1 MDIRPRRSVLYMPG
15 ANARA
20 LEKARAL
27 PADALILDLEDAVAP
42 EAKTEARER
51 VAEAVR
57 ARGFGP
63 REVVIRVN
71 AIETPWGIA
80 DLEAA
85 VAAGPDA
92 ILIPKVSSPGD
103 IVSAAKF
110 LRARQASPG
119 TRLWAMMETPAA
131 ILNARDIAAAAT
143 DPGNRLSCLVLGT
156 NDLVKETRARAD
168 AGRVAVV
175 PWLATCV
182 LAARAYGLDVL
193 DGVYNDFK
201 DETGFRAECEQGRS
215 LGMDGKTL
223 IHPAQI
229 APCNDIFSPSHEEV
243 AWSRA
248 IIAAFERPDNA
259 GAGVITIEGRMV
271 ERLHLIMARRTVAI
285 TDAIAK
291 LAEAA

>member
-20 LEKARAL
+20 LEKARTL

-42 EAKTEARER
+42 EAKIEARARVTEAVES
-51 VAEAVR
+51 
-57 ARGFGP
+57 RGFGP

-71 AIETPWGIA
+71 AADTPWGVA

-85 VAAGPDA
+85 VAARPDA
-92 ILIPKVSSPGD
+92 ILIPKVSRPGD
-103 IVSAAKF
+103 IASAAGM
-110 LRARQASPG
+110 LAARQAPPEI
-119 TRLWAMMETPAA
+119 RLWAMMETPAA
-131 ILNARDIAAAAT
+131 ILNAREIAAAAS

-156 NDLVKETRARAD
+156 NDLLKETRATAD

-182 LAARAYGLDVL
+182 LAARANGLDVL

-201 DETGFRAECEQGRS
+201 DESGFRAECEQGRS

-229 APCNDIFSPSHEEV
+229 APCNDIFSPSKDEV
-243 AWSRA
+243 ERCRA

-259 GAGVITIEGRMV
+259 GAGVITIDGRMI
-271 ERLHLIMARRTVAI
+271 ERLHLDMARRCVAI
-285 TDAIAK
+285 AEAIAR
-291 LAEAA
+291 LEEAA

>member
-42 EAKTEARER
+42 DAKPAARAR
-51 VAEAVR
+51 VAEAVKS
-57 ARGFGP
+57 RGFGP

-71 AIETPWGIA
+71 AIETPWGID

-92 ILIPKVSSPGD
+92 ILIPKVSRAGD
-103 IVSAAKF
+103 IVSAAKI
-110 LRARQASPG
+110 LAGLGAAPA

-131 ILNARDIAAAAT
+131 ILNAGEIAAAGSAA
-143 DPGNRLSCLVLGT
+143 DNRLSCLVMGT
-156 NDLVKETRARAD
+156 NDLLKETRARPD
-168 AGRVAVV
+168 AGRLAVI
-175 PWLATCV
+175 PWLASSV
-182 LAARAYGLDVL
+182 LAARANALDVL
-193 DGVYNDFK
+193 DGVYNDFR
-201 DETGFRAECEQGRS
+201 DEAGFRAECEQGRS

-223 IHPAQI
+223 IHPDQI
-229 APCNDIFSPSHEEV
+229 APCNAIFSPSEDEV
-243 AWSRA
+243 ERSHA
-248 IIAAFERPDNA
+248 IIAAFARPENA
-259 GAGVITIEGRMV
+259 GAGVITIDGRMV
-271 ERLHLIMARRTVAI
+271 ERLHLVMARRTVAI

-291 LAEAA
+291 REAA

>member
-42 EAKTEARER
+42 EVKSEARER
-51 VAEAVR
+51 VAEAVK
-57 ARGFGP
+57 AKNFGP

-71 AIETPWGIA
+71 AMETAWGIA
-80 DLEAA
+80 DIEAA

-92 ILIPKVSSPGD
+92 ILIPKVSRPGD
-103 IVSAAKF
+103 IASVAKILAA
-110 LRARQASPG
+110 RPAPPE

-131 ILNARDIAAAAT
+131 ILNAREIAAAAS
-143 DPGNRLSCLVLGT
+143 DPSNRLSCLVIGT
-156 NDLVKETRARAD
+156 NDLLKETRARAD
-168 AGRVAVV
+168 AERFAAI

-182 LAARAYGLDVL
+182 LAARAHGLDVL

-201 DETGFRAECEQGRS
+201 NEAGFRAECEQGRS

-229 APCNDIFSPSHEEV
+229 APCNDIFSPSKEEV
-243 AWSRA
+243 EWSQK
-248 IIAAFERPDNA
+248 IIAAFERPENA
-259 GAGVITIEGRMV
+259 GKGVITIDGRMV
-271 ERLHLIMARRTVAI
+271 ERLHLAMARRAVAI